1 MNNIIIESKKKND
14 LVEFLQLAD
23 FQVDDL
29 GNHLYQVSRHDEIP
43 VFISVMDSSI
53 FFEVDLGNITE
64 IADKDLY
71 FKILDMNT
79 EILPVSFGIN
89 NTNAEDPRL
98 VIVES
103 RSTHYLSDQELL
115 GVFDSLEIA
124 VDRAEALLSKKLS

>member
-103 RSTHYLSDQELL
+103 RSTHDLSDQELL